1 MKSKALT
8 RSTASAKPG
17 AGQWYVVDAAD
28 QTLGRLASGVAHR
41 LRGKHRTDWTP
52 HVDAGDH
59 VIVLNATAIKV
70 TGAKRTDK
78 MYHRHTGYIGH
89 LRSETFE
96 DLQARAPERIIEL
109 AVRGMLPKTR
119 LGRRMLRRLHI
130 YAGEAHRHAAQQPA
144 ALEL

>member
-1 MKSKALT
+1 MKGKALT

-28 QTLGRLASGVAHR
+28 QALGRLASAVAHR

-70 TGAKRTDK
+70 TGSKRTGK
-78 MYHRHTGYIGH
+78 TYHRHTGYVGH

-96 DLQARAPERIIEL
+96 ELQARAPERVIEL

-119 LGRRMLRRLHI
+119 LGRRMLRRLHV
-130 YAGEAHRHAAQQPA
+130 YADAAHRHAAQQPA